1 MKVWLLTLGCLISFL
16 IGSYLIQSWLDRTAD
31 QFNQQLDEVELNL
44 NAGDW
49 DQSLLSLKKVRKN
62 WEKVKPYWAILTNH
76 KEIDLIE
83 ESLTK
88 TIRAASCKSSTD
100 ALINLGILRHSV
112 KHIPEKERLSLEN
125 VF

>member
-1 MKVWLLTLGCLISFL
+1 MKVWLLSLGCLISFL
-16 IGSYLIQSWLDRTAD
+16 IGSYLVQSWLDRTAD
-31 QFNQQLDEVELNL
+31 QLNQQLDEVELKL

-62 WEKVKPYWAILTNH
+62 WEKAKPYWAILTNH
-76 KEIDLIE
+76 KEMDLIE

-88 TIRAASCKSSTD
+88 TIRAASCKSYTA
-100 ALINLGILRHSV
+100 ALIHLGVLRDSI

>member
-1 MKVWLLTLGCLISFL
+1 MKVWLFTLGCLISFL
-16 IGSYLIQSWLDRTAD
+16 IGSYLSQSWLDRTAD
-31 QFNQQLDEVELNL
+31 QLNQQLDEVELKL

-49 DQSLLSLKKVRKN
+49 DQSLLSLKKLRKN
-62 WEKVKPYWAILTNH
+62 WERIKPYWAILTNH

-88 TIRAASCKSSTD
+88 TIRAASCKSSADT
-100 ALINLGILRHSV
+100 LINLGVLRNSI

>member
-1 MKVWLLTLGCLISFL
+1 MKVWLLSLGCLIAFL
-16 IGSYLIQSWLDRTAD
+16 IGCYLVQSSLDRTAD
-31 QFNQQLDEVELNL
+31 QLNQQLGEVELKL
-44 NAGDW
+44 NTGDW
-49 DQSLLSLKKVRKN
+49 DQSLLRLKKVRKS

-76 KEIDLIE
+76 EEMDLIE

-88 TIRAASCKSSTD
+88 TIQAASCKSYAD
-100 ALINLGILRHSV
+100 ALIYLGVLRDSI

>member
-16 IGSYLIQSWLDRTAD
+16 FGSYLVQSWLERTAD

-83 ESLTK
+83 ESLIK
-88 TIRAASCKSSTD
+88 TLRAASCKSSTD
-100 ALINLGILRHSV
+100 ALINLSILRHSI